1 MNNIK
6 KFDEPDSEYIKEI
19 IKVIEENNY
28 ELMEFKY
35 EGDDDYVIIPRI
47 SPEYSKLFTFVA
59 ILDMWTDVNDVFV
72 VDIVIIAKPEDVLKE
87 LKSLD
92 QFNSIRFWD
101 VNEYEWHRDIILL
114 AIYSTGIK
122 SYENIIDKAEKAREK
137 KRRRDNAKLLL
148 EPYPYEWNKK

>member
-1 MNNIK
+1 
-6 KFDEPDSEYIKEI
+6 
-19 IKVIEENNY
+19 
-28 ELMEFKY
+28 
-35 EGDDDYVIIPRI
+35 
-47 SPEYSKLFTFVA
+47 
-59 ILDMWTDVNDVFV
+59 MWTAVNDVFV
-72 VDIVIIAKPEDVLKE
+72 VDIIIIAKPEDVLKE